1 MSVDDAALELVF
13 DPEALE
19 SLTGAARA
27 GHLRFKPGTGLT
39 AALSDAD
46 ATPMGWLRIL
56 ADGAEKLDNA
66 RRRAER
72 RSLTV
77 AATVLPER
85 VAVEEPA
92 ARRVEGT
99 QQPGQQANHRGAG
112 TGDAAGAPPFDTV
125 ARSSRT
131 LRTTSHPLAH
141 QLAGGRSGTSTA
153 FWGPILADPGLAKAL
168 DDVDDSLTDAWRIL
182 RYNPLR
188 RLVVKATTPDGT
200 PVAGRLTHERQDH
213 LREAA
218 ERIARQVPTVA
229 RLRNTGLPESSRI
242 TWWQWCDGGDLAQL
256 AVHDPDAARAA
267 AREAGEITAR
277 LHQVVPPPVD
287 GIRGRVG
294 AQLEANAELLTAL
307 DASLGARFAA
317 LTQRLLPRLYGG
329 GASVTCHGDLSA
341 DQFFL
346 KGTRVRLGDLDRVTA
361 GPPEF
366 DLGSFAATSP
376 ALLDDFLTGY
386 RSLSQA
392 PQGLVEGPSSTA
404 GDLTAWTAYAHAI
417 RALEPFRAVVP
428 DWRDQVAAR
437 IDTVEETLCTPS

>member
-1 MSVDDAALELVF
+1 MSVDSVALALVF

-27 GHLRFKPGTGLT
+27 GHLRFKPSTGLT
-39 AALSDAD
+39 AALLDAD
-46 ATPMGWLRIL
+46 GAPTGWLRVL
-56 ADGAEKLDNA
+56 ADGEEKLDNA

-77 AATVLPER
+77 EATALPER
-85 VAVEEPA
+85 VACEERA
-92 ARRVEGT
+92 ARHDEGAP
-99 QQPGQQANHRGAG
+99 QPAQQANHSGAG
-112 TGDAAGAPPFDTV
+112 TGDAAGALP
-125 ARSSRT
+125 
-131 LRTTSHPLAH
+131 
-141 QLAGGRSGTSTA
+141 GTITA
-153 FWGPILADPGLAKAL
+153 FWGPVLADPGLAKVF
-168 DDVDDSLTDAWRIL
+168 DEIDDSLTDAWQIL

-307 DASLGARFAA
+307 DAGLGARFAA

-417 RALEPFRAVVP
+417 RVLEPFRQLAP
-428 DWRDQVAAR
+428 DWRAQVAAR
-437 IDTVEETLCTPS
+437 IDAVEEALCNPS

>member
-1 MSVDDAALELVF
+1 MSVDRAALELVF

-39 AALSDAD
+39 ATLLDAD
-46 ATPMGWLRIL
+46 GAPTGWLRIL

-77 AATVLPER
+77 EAAVLPER
-85 VAVEEPA
+85 VACEERA
-92 ARRVEGT
+92 ARHDEGT
-99 QQPGQQANHRGAG
+99 
-112 TGDAAGAPPFDTV
+112 T
-125 ARSSRT
+125 
-131 LRTTSHPLAH
+131 
-141 QLAGGRSGTSTA
+141 TA
-153 FWGPILADPGLAKAL
+153 FWGPVLADPGLAKVL
-168 DDVDDSLTDAWRIL
+168 DEIDDSLTDSWQVL

-188 RLVVKATTPDGT
+188 RLVVKVTASDGT
-200 PVAGRLTHERQDH
+200 PVAGRLTHDRQDH

-229 RLRNTGLPESSRI
+229 RLRDTGLPESSRI
-242 TWWQWCDGGDLAQL
+242 TWWDWCDGGDLASS
-256 AVHDPDAARAA
+256 PSPEA
-267 AREAGEITAR
+267 AREAGRITAQ
-277 LHQVVPPPVD
+277 LHQVTPPPVD
-287 GIRGRVG
+287 GVRGTMG
-294 AQLEANAELLTAL
+294 GQLEANVNLLTAL
-307 DASLGARFAA
+307 DADLGARLRTA
-317 LTQRLLPRLYGG
+317 TGRLLPRLYGG
-329 GASVTCHGDLSA
+329 SPSVTCHGDLSA

-346 KGTRVRLGDLDRVTA
+346 KGSRVRLGDLDRVTA

-417 RALEPFRAVVP
+417 RVLEPFRQLVP
-428 DWRDQVAAR
+428 DWRAQVAAR
-437 IDTVEETLCTPS
+437 IDAVEEALCNPS